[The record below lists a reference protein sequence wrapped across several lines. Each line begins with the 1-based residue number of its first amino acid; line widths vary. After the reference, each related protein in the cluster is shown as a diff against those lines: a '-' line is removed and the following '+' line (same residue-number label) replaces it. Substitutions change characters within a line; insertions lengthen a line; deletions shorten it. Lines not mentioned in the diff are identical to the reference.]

1 MLPQDTPETLPPLV
15 EDQRRPGR
23 KKAFIDGKVAYGNA
37 GEFLL
42 ECLIH
47 DIAATGAKISL
58 KRNEFIPKHLYLIDV
73 EGGVAHEA
81 VVMWIKVR
89 QTIPQF
95 GLKFTDTHRLNCLS
109 NPKLEF
115 LKQFLAQNSRPLKGR
130 ASAERQPGQPRA

>member
-1 MLPQDTPETLPPLV
+1 MREFRGKNVLPQDTPERLPPLV

-23 KKAFIDGKVAYGNA
+23 KKVFLGGKVAYGNT
-37 GEFLL
+37 GEFSL

-47 DIAATGAKISL
+47 DMSATGAKISL
-58 KRNEFIPKHLYLIDV
+58 KRHEFIPKHLYLIDV
-73 EGGVAHEA
+73 QGGVAHEA

-95 GLKFTDTHRLNCLS
+95 GLKFTRTHRLDYLS

-115 LKQFLAQNSRPLKGR
+115 LKQFSPQN
-130 ASAERQPGQPRA
+130 